1 MYSALIS
8 SKTCIQFGSFHQMLI
23 NWVFRKI
30 FIFFCQWILRL
41 PHLLIACTIFPYQVR
56 LSDTNNLFLWPNS
69 ILRISAY
76 LKKHYD
82 QFSILSYITRWILRI
97 LALLKKHTPDP
108 IFFLSPSQLKI
119 LFLAETTLG
128 PRLMWL
134 LWQEK
139 KIMLAEIHTMQT
151 FFKYLHNMIS
161 RYAKLLT
168 KKIPIAWLRSRYI
181 SITWLKSRY
190 ASFLKT
196 ANKIMLWEITIREFT
211 LGEGTV

>member
-1 MYSALIS
+1 MS

-56 LSDTNNLFLWPNS
+56 LSDTNNLFLWRNS

-82 QFSILSYITRWILRI
+82 QFSLLSYTTRWILRI

-108 IFFLSPSQLKI
+108 IFFLVTKSTQNIVFSRDYTVPSAKVIVVARKKNHVSWNSHYANLLQISP
-119 LFLAETTLG
+119 
-128 PRLMWL
+128 
-134 LWQEK
+134 
-139 KIMLAEIHTMQT
+139 
-151 FFKYLHNMIS
+151 
-161 RYAKLLT
+161 
-168 KKIPIAWLRSRYI
+168 
-181 SITWLKSRY
+181 
-190 ASFLKT
+190 
-196 ANKIMLWEITIREFT
+196 
-211 LGEGTV
+211 

>member
-8 SKTCIQFGSFHQMLI
+8 SKTCIKFGSFHQMLI

-30 FIFFCQWILRL
+30 FIFICQWILRL

-69 ILRISAY
+69 IVLRISAY
-76 LKKHYD
+76 LKKHHD
-82 QFSILSYITRWILRI
+82 QFCLLSYTTLWILRI

-108 IFFLSPSQLKI
+108 IFFLSLAPSQPKI

-139 KIMLAEIHTMQT
+139 KITLAEIHTMQT
-151 FFKYLHNMIS
+151 C
-161 RYAKLLT
+161 LT
-168 KKIPIAWLRSRYI
+168 MQNY
-181 SITWLKSRY
+181 
-190 ASFLKT
+190 
-196 ANKIMLWEITIREFT
+196 
-211 LGEGTV
+211 

>member
-82 QFSILSYITRWILRI
+82 QFSLLSYTTRWILRI

-108 IFFLSPSQLKI
+108 IFFLVTKSTQNIVFSRDYTVPSAKVI
-119 LFLAETTLG
+119 VVA
-128 PRLMWL
+128 R
-134 LWQEK
+134 K
-139 KIMLAEIHTMQT
+139 KT
-151 FFKYLHNMIS
+151 
-161 RYAKLLT
+161 R
-168 KKIPIAWLRSRYI
+168 
-181 SITWLKSRY
+181 
-190 ASFLKT
+190 
-196 ANKIMLWEITIREFT
+196 
-211 LGEGTV
+211 